1 MYSIV
6 QIEKY
11 KNRKKSPYN
20 IEKDNIQC
28 QQQGLL
34 TDDDCRKF
42 LTAMA
47 GYLALKIL
55 NKI

>member
-34 TDDDCRKF
+34 TDNDCLEF
-42 LTAMA
+42 LKPIA

-55 NKI
+55 NKN